1 MLNLGIIEDDEEI
14 RESLVASL
22 MVEKEFENII
32 DFGSVEDFFLKL
44 KNGPK
49 PDIILLDINLPGMS
63 GIEAIPKIKQLLPN
77 VSIIMNSVMS
87 DHNSIFYSLCAG
99 ASGYIDKETSLEKIK
114 EAIIT
119 MSNGGS
125 PMTPSIARKVVE
137 YFNPKKKFTED
148 LTPREREIVDA
159 IVSGLSYK
167 LTADRLK
174 ISLDTVRKHINRI
187 YRKLQINSKGELIAR
202 FHRGI

>member
-1 MLNLGIIEDDEEI
+1 MIHLGIIEDDEGI
-14 RESLVASL
+14 RETLIASL
-22 MVEKEFENII
+22 QNEKEFDKII
-32 DFGSVEDFFLKL
+32 GAPSVEDFFFILEK
-44 KNGPK
+44 GPE

-63 GIEAIPKIKQLLPN
+63 GIEAIPKLKQRLPE

-114 EAIIT
+114 EAIIV

-137 YFNPKKKFTED
+137 YFNPQKKFTED
-148 LTPREREIVDA
+148 LTAREREIVEA

-167 LTADRLK
+167 LTADKLK

-187 YRKLQINSKGELIAR
+187 YRKLQINNKGELIAR